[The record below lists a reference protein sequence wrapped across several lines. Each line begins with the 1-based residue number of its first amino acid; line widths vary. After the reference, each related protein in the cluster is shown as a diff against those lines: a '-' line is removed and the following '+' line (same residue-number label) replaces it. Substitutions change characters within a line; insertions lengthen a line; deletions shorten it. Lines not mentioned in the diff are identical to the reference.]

1 LNNTVPDAR
10 SISELVG
17 DSFSELGKLVQNEVD
32 LARAELREKLDVASS
47 AFKFMVAGV
56 VLVVPALVLVL
67 FAIASALIQFGA
79 APWLAYLCTGL
90 VAAIIAFVLIWIGV
104 GRLSGDALKPSAT
117 LDEIRRDKIAATELT
132 R

>member
-1 LNNTVPDAR
+1 LNTVPDAR
-10 SISELVG
+10 SISQLVG
-17 DSFSELGKLVQNEVD
+17 DSLSELGKLVQNEVD
-32 LARAELREKLDVASS
+32 LARAELREKLEIASS

-67 FAIASALIQFGA
+67 FAIASALIQFGVV
-79 APWLAYLCTGL
+79 PWLAYLCTGL
-90 VAAIIAFVLIWIGV
+90 VVAIIAFVLIWIGV
-104 GRLSGDALKPSAT
+104 GRLSRDALKPSAT